1 MEHGYSQEFDTF
13 TLKYHADKRTL
24 IHDIEELVL
33 ASICL
38 SEQKDYI
45 FEVRHL
51 LLMFIFILIDPFD
64 LLLKSKRN

>member
-13 TLKYHADKRTL
+13 TLKNHADKRTL
-24 IHDIEELVL
+24 IHNIEELVL

-38 SEQKDYI
+38 SEKKDYI

-64 LLLKSKRN
+64 LLLESKRN

>member
-1 MEHGYSQEFDTF
+1 MEHRYSQEFDTF
-13 TLKYHADKRTL
+13 ALKYHTDKRTL
-24 IHDIEELVL
+24 IHNVEELVL

-38 SEQKDYI
+38 PEKKDYI

-51 LLMFIFILIDPFD
+51 LLVFVFILIDPFD